1 MSWLSQSGIHGLSI
15 PMMSP
20 LRTILASAER
30 QSKRRLSDLLGRQ
43 VGMEIVAECASG
55 AELLTAI
62 RHHRPD
68 LVVLD
73 VPMTDGDLAQVMQ
86 QVPAEDQPS
95 LILTGASER
104 EALLAFDVRAL
115 DFLIQPIEE
124 RRLREAVERVRTQR
138 LQEQDRSVRQR
149 VMNLLAAT
157 DDSAKDRRLAVKV
170 GGRVLLVEVGQIDW
184 IQASG
189 NYVKIKAG
197 TEHYT
202 LREGI
207 GRIAQRLDSK
217 AFVRIHRSIIVN
229 AQRIREL
236 QPCNSGEYMVVLKDG
251 KELSCSRGYRSNL
264 RRFIAAY

>member
-1 MSWLSQSGIHGLSI
+1 
-15 PMMSP
+15 MMNP
-20 LRTILASAER
+20 LRTILVSAER
-30 QSKRRLSDLLGRQ
+30 QSRRRLSELLAKQIGL
-43 VGMEIVAECASG
+43 EIVAECTNS
-55 AELLTAI
+55 EDMLTAI
-62 RHHRPD
+62 RENRPD

-73 VPMTDGDLAQVMQ
+73 VPMADGDLAQVMS
-86 QVPAEDQPS
+86 QVPKEDLPS
-95 LILTGASER
+95 LILTGASEK

-124 RRLREAVERVRTQR
+124 RRLQAAVERVRMQR
-138 LQEQDRSVRQR
+138 LQSQDHSVGQR
-149 VMNLLAAT
+149 VLNLLASKEDPAR
-157 DDSAKDRRLAVKV
+157 DRRLAVKV
-170 GGRVLLVEVGQIDW
+170 RGRVLLVEVNEIDW

-189 NYVKIKAG
+189 NYVKINAG
-197 TEHYT
+197 AEHYT

>member
-1 MSWLSQSGIHGLSI
+1 
-15 PMMSP
+15 MMNP

-30 QSKRRLSDLLGRQ
+30 QSRRRLSELLAKQIGL
-43 VGMEIVAECASG
+43 EIVAECTSG
-55 AELLTAI
+55 KDILIAI
-62 RHHRPD
+62 REHRPD

-73 VPMTDGDLAQVMQ
+73 VPMTDGDLAQVMS
-86 QVPAEDQPS
+86 QVPKEDLPS
-95 LILTGASER
+95 LIVTGASER

-124 RRLREAVERVRTQR
+124 RRLQAAVERVRMQR
-138 LQEQDRSVRQR
+138 LQTQDRSVGQR
-149 VMNLLAAT
+149 VLNLLAAT
-157 DDSAKDRRLAVKV
+157 DDSTKDRRLAVKI
-170 GGRVLLVEVGQIDW
+170 GRRLLLVEVDQIDW

-189 NYVKIKAG
+189 NYVKIKVGA
-197 TEHYT
+197 EHYT

-217 AFVRIHRSIIVN
+217 FVRIHRSIIVN

-264 RRFIAAY
+264 RRFIEAY

>member
-1 MSWLSQSGIHGLSI
+1 
-15 PMMSP
+15 MMNP

-30 QSKRRLSDLLGRQ
+30 QSRLGLSELLGKQ
-43 VGMEIVAECASG
+43 IGLEMVAECTSS
-55 AELLTAI
+55 AETVTAI
-62 RHHRPD
+62 YQHRPD

-73 VPMTDGDLAQVMQ
+73 VPMTDSDLARMIRQI
-86 QVPAEDQPS
+86 PEEDLPS
-95 LILTGASER
+95 LILTGTSER

-124 RRLREAVERVRTQR
+124 RRLQAAVERARIHR
-138 LQEQDRSVRQR
+138 LQAQDRSVRQR
-149 VMNLLAAT
+149 VLNLLAAT
-157 DDSAKDRRLAVKV
+157 DEPAKDRRLAVKV
-170 GGRVLLVEVGQIDW
+170 GGRVLLVEVDQIDW

-189 NYVKIKAG
+189 NYVKIKVGA
-197 TEHYT
+197 EHYT

-217 AFVRIHRSIIVN
+217 FVRIHRSIIVN

-264 RRFIAAY
+264 RRFIAAH

>member
-1 MSWLSQSGIHGLSI
+1 MSWLSESGVHGLSI
-15 PMMSP
+15 PMMNP
-20 LRTILASAER
+20 LRTILASAEQ
-30 QSKRRLSDLLGRQ
+30 QSRLRLSELLAKQIGLT
-43 VGMEIVAECASG
+43 IVAECANST
-55 AELLTAI
+55 ETVTAI
-62 RHHRPD
+62 RRHRPD
-68 LVVLD
+68 LAVLD
-73 VPMTDGDLAQVMQ
+73 VPMTDGDLAQVMRML
-86 QVPAEDQPS
+86 PEEDLPS

-104 EALLAFDVRAL
+104 EALLAFEVRAL

-124 RRLREAVERVRTQR
+124 RRLQAAVERVRMRQ
-138 LQEQDRSVRQR
+138 LQDQDRSVRQR
-149 VMNLLAAT
+149 VLNLLAAN
-157 DDSAKDRRLAVKV
+157 DEPAKDRRLAVKV
-170 GGRVLLVEVGQIDW
+170 GGRVLLLEVDQIDW

-189 NYVKIKAG
+189 NYVKIKVG
-197 TEHYT
+197 PEHYT

>member
-1 MSWLSQSGIHGLSI
+1 
-15 PMMSP
+15 MMNP

-30 QSKRRLSDLLGRQ
+30 QSRLGLSELLGKQ
-43 VGMEIVAECASG
+43 IGLEMVAECTSS
-55 AELLTAI
+55 AETVTAI
-62 RHHRPD
+62 YQHRPD
-68 LVVLD
+68 LVVLN
-73 VPMTDGDLAQVMQ
+73 VPMTDSDLARMIRQI
-86 QVPAEDQPS
+86 PEEDLPS
-95 LILTGASER
+95 LILTGTSER

-124 RRLREAVERVRTQR
+124 RRLQAAVERARIHR
-138 LQEQDRSVRQR
+138 LQAQDRSVRQR
-149 VMNLLAAT
+149 VLNLLAAT
-157 DDSAKDRRLAVKV
+157 DEPAKDRRLAVKV
-170 GGRVLLVEVGQIDW
+170 GGRVLLVEVDQIDW

-189 NYVKIKAG
+189 NYVKIKVGA
-197 TEHYT
+197 EHYT

-217 AFVRIHRSIIVN
+217 FVRIHRSIIVN

-264 RRFIAAY
+264 RRFIAAH